1 MSAVKTYQLKFKV
14 TNLSGKTIKI
24 YGIISGMCEKHAM
37 EEGDRIAHDL
47 VKSTDDY
54 NKVKLVQMKKLG
66 CDFMVVPGEK
76 KQEHLMEG
84 FFDHLKNKYQIKDE
98 VEEKQVKPSVR
109 GFFEFLKAISDAK
122 DKQDYADGVAKAQEV
137 NAEAKAKEETNT
149 KVDDFTDAVKYS
161 AETERKV
168 PERDTTVNS

>member
-54 NKVKLVQMKKLG
+54 SKVKLVQMK
-66 CDFMVVPGEK
+66 
-76 KQEHLMEG
+76 
-84 FFDHLKNKYQIKDE
+84 N
-98 VEEKQVKPSVR
+98 
-109 GFFEFLKAISDAK
+109 
-122 DKQDYADGVAKAQEV
+122 
-137 NAEAKAKEETNT
+137 
-149 KVDDFTDAVKYS
+149 
-161 AETERKV
+161 
-168 PERDTTVNS
+168 